1 MNTATSSHQCTTTA
15 GCVRHSIIMI
25 QDLKCMTTW
34 KISGTAEKTAMS
46 LLSKQNYRVKFALGR
61 VTVSTILFRQ
71 WKI

>member
-1 MNTATSSHQCTTTA
+1 
-15 GCVRHSIIMI
+15 
-25 QDLKCMTTW
+25 MTTW